1 MNREE
6 QIEQQLKKCRKEVT
20 KDFMD
25 FIAQFEVK
33 DADYLFLE
41 LRYLSKVV
49 ELFNKRLVDNENSVK
64 RIYGDMENKNEQ

>member
-6 QIEQQLKKCRKEVT
+6 QLEQQLKKNRKEIT

-33 DADYLFLE
+33 DGDYFFCELE
-41 LRYLSKVV
+41 YLNRVLEVFK
-49 ELFNKRLVDNENSVK
+49 DNLKSAK
-64 RIYGDMENKNEQ
+64 KDLGKIYGDMENKNE